1 MPDTSLTAEQHVRVW
16 HIKLRMASHDLK
28 VLLAVRHETSGEPPR
43 CAVEVDDEVLGWPCI
58 ELCMF

>member
-1 MPDTSLTAEQHVRVW
+1 VRVR